1 MGCTQS
7 KIENE
12 EAVSRCK
19 ERKQFMK
26 DAVAAR
32 NAFASAYSAYAITLK
47 NTGAALSD
55 YTHASSMPPSSTVED
70 FGPPPPPFR
79 EPLPL
84 QRAATMPE
92 FILKPEQKLVGSTI
106 MEDEEMEFDTHDNEK
121 LIRKRSSSSNR
132 GSGSKR
138 GAVQENHQPQH
149 PKEQGPPQPPQ
160 QQQQRWKEEVMR
172 GPTVH
177 QGSSWEEY
185 IFPPVESM
193 PGPTLAEP
201 VDVEEEL
208 RRRDE
213 EKANKV
219 SQVKEEEEEDPVL
232 VVEEKVEKAV
242 EVPVPVQVPAVEKKV
257 AKKDAGEMGR
267 IKPMSLMVLFAE
279 LDDHFLKA
287 SESAHEVSKMLEA
300 TRLHYHSNFADNR
313 GHIDH
318 SKRVMRVITWNR
330 SFKGIPSVDDDKDDF
345 DREEHETHATVL
357 DKMLAWE
364 KKLYDEVKAGE
375 IMKFEYQR
383 KVALLNKRK
392 KQGDFQKDYIKALN
406 NWLKLNLIPIES
418 NLKEKVSSPPRV
430 HNPPIH
436 ALLIAWRDD
445 LEKLPDEVARSAI
458 GNFAAVL
465 QTIVNYQEEE
475 MKTRE
480 KCEAMR
486 KELARKTKQFDDWK
500 QKHNIGF
507 ANKGSDHDMAEDNPH
522 RDAMVDRQIVLDSL
536 SKQLENEE
544 EACQKLS
551 LQVRQKSF
559 TGLKTRLPELFRA
572 MTDIALACSEMY
584 SHLRHIDVSLKYRG
598 KRLGKVRSGQG
609 HVRALAS
616 SYVDAEMEFNG
627 VRILSDVVYLL
638 QDLARGRVPLDT
650 ATVFTGKLGFWF
662 FEFPL
667 KDASSIAMK
676 VSKDRSTSFK
686 VEKSLNICLEQ
697 YWKAISNIGK
707 ALASFSV
714 RDYDEVHTMLIA
726 AITNFGFCDEAFY
739 KQGLAKS
746 PMKDINGFL
755 IEFAA
760 FGVDIS
766 TKLKE
771 NIIHF

>member
-185 IFPPVESM
+185 IFPPVEM
-193 PGPTLAEP
+193 
-201 VDVEEEL
+201 
-208 RRRDE
+208 
-213 EKANKV
+213 
-219 SQVKEEEEEDPVL
+219 
-232 VVEEKVEKAV
+232 
-242 EVPVPVQVPAVEKKV
+242 PVQVPAVEKKV

-392 KQGDFQKDYIKALN
+392 KQGGNYESLEKLKADVSHLHTRYIVDMQSLDSTVAEINRLRDEQLYPKLVQLVDGMAAMWSTMKLHHEAQLKLLNALKYVDISQSPKETSEYHYDRTCQLCAIIRDWHTHFCRLTDFQKDYIKALN

-584 SHLRHIDVSLKYRG
+584 SHLR
-598 KRLGKVRSGQG
+598 
-609 HVRALAS
+609 
-616 SYVDAEMEFNG
+616 
-627 VRILSDVVYLL
+627 
-638 QDLARGRVPLDT
+638 
-650 ATVFTGKLGFWF
+650 
-662 FEFPL
+662 
-667 KDASSIAMK
+667 SIAQH
-676 VSKDRSTSFK
+676 RNP
-686 VEKSLNICLEQ
+686 SLD
-697 YWKAISNIGK
+697 S
-707 ALASFSV
+707 
-714 RDYDEVHTMLIA
+714 
-726 AITNFGFCDEAFY
+726 
-739 KQGLAKS
+739 
-746 PMKDINGFL
+746 
-755 IEFAA
+755 
-760 FGVDIS
+760 
-766 TKLKE
+766 
-771 NIIHF
+771 

>member
-47 NTGAALSD
+47 NTGAALCD
-55 YTHASSMPPSSTVED
+55 YTHASSMPSVVATSSTVEE

-79 EPLPL
+79 EPEPL

-92 FILKPEQKLVGSTI
+92 FMILKPEQKLVGSTI

-149 PKEQGPPQPPQ
+149 PKEHGPPQPPQ

-185 IFPPVESM
+185 IFPPVEIM

-201 VDVEEEL
+201 VEVEEEL

-219 SQVKEEEEEDPVL
+219 SQVKEEEDPVL

-257 AKKDAGEMGR
+257 AKKGTGEMGR

-392 KQGDFQKDYIKALN
+392 KQGGNYESLEKLKADVSHLHTRYIVDMQSLDSTVAEINRLRDEQLYPKLVQLVDGMAAMWSTMKLHHEAQLKLLNALKYVDISQSPKETSEYHYDRTCQLCAIVRDWHTHFCRLTDFQKDYIKALN

-436 ALLIAWRDD
+436 ALLIAWHDD

-475 MKTRE
+475 MKIRE

-507 ANKGSDHDMAEDNPH
+507 TNKESDHDMAEDNPH

-551 LQVRQKSF
+551 LQARQKSF
-559 TGLKTRLPELFRA
+559 TGLKTCLPELFRA

-584 SHLRHIDVSLKYRG
+584 SHLR
-598 KRLGKVRSGQG
+598 
-609 HVRALAS
+609 
-616 SYVDAEMEFNG
+616 
-627 VRILSDVVYLL
+627 
-638 QDLARGRVPLDT
+638 
-650 ATVFTGKLGFWF
+650 
-662 FEFPL
+662 
-667 KDASSIAMK
+667 SIAQH
-676 VSKDRSTSFK
+676 RNP
-686 VEKSLNICLEQ
+686 SLD
-697 YWKAISNIGK
+697 S
-707 ALASFSV
+707 
-714 RDYDEVHTMLIA
+714 
-726 AITNFGFCDEAFY
+726 
-739 KQGLAKS
+739 
-746 PMKDINGFL
+746 
-755 IEFAA
+755 
-760 FGVDIS
+760 
-766 TKLKE
+766 
-771 NIIHF
+771 